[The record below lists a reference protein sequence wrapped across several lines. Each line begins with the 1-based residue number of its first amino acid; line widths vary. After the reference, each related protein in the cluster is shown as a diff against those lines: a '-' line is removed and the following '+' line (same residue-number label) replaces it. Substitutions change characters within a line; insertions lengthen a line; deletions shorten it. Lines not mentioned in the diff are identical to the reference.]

1 MSKFALSLIT
11 VYNLHAR
18 NLLEG
23 ARFNR
28 ILVLQILPKSFLTE
42 VKLRVWQNGASLK
55 LVLKFCLDVPK
66 IRLIIVL
73 HSLTQRVPLYRWESP
88 YIPLQRVLSMQVD

>member
-1 MSKFALSLIT
+1 MSKVALSLIT

-28 ILVLQILPKSFLTE
+28 ILVLQILLKTFLTE
-42 VKLRVWQNGASLK
+42 VKLRV
-55 LVLKFCLDVPK
+55 
-66 IRLIIVL
+66 
-73 HSLTQRVPLYRWESP
+73 
-88 YIPLQRVLSMQVD
+88 